1 MPMTQGF
8 AIRVDRLKA
17 ELIQQTRRVHAL
29 LEACFESVFARDPA
43 KAARAMAMDDEVDR
57 ADVEIEKASVQLLT
71 DATHEN
77 AKMEPGELRS
87 VLTVVKVN
95 NELERVADAGVA
107 MAERVAVLR
116 DMPGQIPETF
126 RVMTNSVLGIMRDT
140 GTSYERLDAVLAKVV
155 LQSEDCVEAFKEAIL
170 RDAERKIAQGT
181 MPVDFALSLHELANE
196 CCKIADH
203 CTNIAEQVIYLATGA
218 IVRHTDAGWVE
229 VKSA

>member
-57 ADVEIEKASVQLLT
+57 ADVENREGERAASDRC
-71 DATHEN
+71 DAREREDG
-77 AKMEPGELRS
+77 AGGASLG
-87 VLTVVKVN
+87 VDGGQVN

-107 MAERVAVLR
+107 MAERVAALR

-140 GTSYERLDAVLAKVV
+140 GTSYERLDAVLAKGGA
-155 LQSEDCVEAFKEAIL
+155 SE
-170 RDAERKIAQGT
+170 
-181 MPVDFALSLHELANE
+181 
-196 CCKIADH
+196 
-203 CTNIAEQVIYLATGA
+203 
-218 IVRHTDAGWVE
+218 
-229 VKSA
+229 